1 MVFQQFLLQRVRA
14 FGHALAGW
22 WHMRTQP
29 HAWVHAIATLMVV
42 AVGLWLALPLSDWA
56 MLALAVTLVWVAEML
71 NTAIEAAVDVA
82 APGFHPLAKIAKDV
96 AAGAVLAAA
105 VGAVVIGGLVLGPP
119 LWAQFSR
126 F

>member
-1 MVFQQFLLQRVRA
+1 MRWQEVTWQRVRA

-29 HAWVHAIATLMVV
+29 HAWVHALATLVV
-42 AVGLWLALPLSDWA
+42 VVLALWLALPPLDWA